1 MKDNKTL
8 KILGN
13 LDVGVSCVMMVVLVA
28 LTFVG
33 VLMRYIMR
41 SPITWQEEVQMLLF
55 LWIVFLGGAGAFRA
69 GSHIAIEIV
78 VDALPK
84 KIGGAIE
91 KVDVLIQLL
100 ILGYLFWQVIMYYNQ
115 LLSAGRVT
123 NLLRLPYGVA
133 YFVVPVGGALM
144 LISMAYSAYARYIRK
159 SGKEEESV

>member
-13 LDVGVSCVMMVVLVA
+13 LDVGVSCVMMVVLVV

-100 ILGYLFWQVIMYYNQ
+100 ILGYLFWQEIMYYNQ

-123 NLLRLPYGVA
+123 NLLRLPYGAA
-133 YFVVPVGGALM
+133 YAVVPIGGALM
-144 LISMAYSAYARYIRK
+144 LISMLYAAYGRFIKK
-159 SGKEEESV
+159 SGKEEVL

>member
-13 LDVGVSCVMMVVLVA
+13 LDVGVSCVMMVVLVV

-100 ILGYLFWQVIMYYNQ
+100 ILGYLFWQEIMYYNQ

-133 YFVVPVGGALM
+133 YAVVPIGGALM
-144 LISMAYSAYARYIRK
+144 LISMLYAAYGRFIKK
-159 SGKEEESV
+159 SGKEEVL

>member
-1 MKDNKTL
+1 MKSNKTL

-13 LDVGVSCVMMVVLVA
+13 LDVGVSCVMMVALVI

-69 GSHIAIEIV
+69 GPHIAIEIL

-84 KIGGAIE
+84 KIGGVIE
-91 KVDVLIQLL
+91 RFDVLLQLL
-100 ILGYLFWQVIMYYNQ
+100 ILVYLFWQEIQYYNQ
-115 LLSAGRVT
+115 LIVAGRVT
-123 NLLRLPYGVA
+123 NLLRLPYGAA
-133 YFVVPVGGALM
+133 YAVVPIGGALM
-144 LISMAYSAYARYIRK
+144 LISMLYAAYGRFIKK
-159 SGKEEESV
+159 SGKEEVL

>member
-1 MKDNKTL
+1 MKSNKTL

-13 LDVGVSCVMMVVLVA
+13 LDVGVSCVMMVALVI

-69 GSHIAIEIV
+69 GSHIAIEIL

-84 KIGGAIE
+84 KIGGVIE
-91 KVDVLIQLL
+91 RFDVLLQLL
-100 ILGYLFWQVIMYYNQ
+100 ILVYLFWQEIQYYNQ
-115 LLSAGRVT
+115 LIVAGRVT

-133 YFVVPVGGALM
+133 YAVVPIGGALM
-144 LISMAYSAYARYIRK
+144 LISMLYAA
-159 SGKEEESV
+159 